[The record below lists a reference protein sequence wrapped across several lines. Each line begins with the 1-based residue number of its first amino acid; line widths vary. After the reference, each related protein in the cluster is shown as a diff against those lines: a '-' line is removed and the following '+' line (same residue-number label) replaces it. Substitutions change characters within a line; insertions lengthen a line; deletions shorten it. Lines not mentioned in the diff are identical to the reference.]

1 MFIFLYSTL
10 SLFIVF
16 TFELHKI
23 DINSMVDEPK
33 GQGQSESQKV
43 DDKVKAKCQNHGSQN
58 GERGTWQ
65 WLGVMFH

>member
-1 MFIFLYSTL
+1 
-10 SLFIVF
+10 
-16 TFELHKI
+16 
-23 DINSMVDEPK
+23 MVDEPK